1 MKSVKYL
8 EQLRE
13 TLGNKSDA
21 ELARRLNVSKAS
33 ISHYLTGRR
42 VMDQETCLAVAMAL
56 KMNEH
61 EMLQLLMAA
70 GLDRA
75 EQQGQ
80 KSLWSVFSERMAATA
95 ATAVLAAGVS
105 LFLTPQNAEAS
116 NRMASFASDATTN
129 LYYVKCRRRRH
140 ALRRAI
146 SAWFE
151 RLSRSTALPATAH

>member
-80 KSLWSVFSERMAATA
+80 QSLWSVFSERMAATA
-95 ATAVLAAGVS
+95 ACALLFGAVTI
-105 LFLTPQNAEAS
+105 FLTPGDAEATPVQAAMHTENVDQFILCQMVS
-116 NRMASFASDATTN
+116 
-129 LYYVKCRRRRH
+129 
-140 ALRRAI
+140 
-146 SAWFE
+146 
-151 RLSRSTALPATAH
+151 